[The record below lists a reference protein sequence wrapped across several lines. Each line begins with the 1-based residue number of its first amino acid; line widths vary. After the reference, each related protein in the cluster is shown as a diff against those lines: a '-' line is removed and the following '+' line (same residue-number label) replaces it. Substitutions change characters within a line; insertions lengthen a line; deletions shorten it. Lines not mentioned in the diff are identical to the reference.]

1 VSVGHVRLGPVF
13 LTKECGRGGMG
24 TVWHARHPDGVDV
37 AVKILRP
44 EFAAD
49 TELMSAFRRE
59 VRAVASMDHP
69 AIVRVFD
76 FGTVPD
82 AVASQL
88 ELVAG
93 SPWLAM
99 EHADGT
105 LGEIQSCTSWPELC
119 DLLSQL
125 LDGLAHSHARRIV
138 HRDIKPRNVLVHRS
152 SSKIRYTLTDFGIAQ
167 AWSRAAHHAEAGTPG
182 YMAPEQIH
190 GDWRALGPGTDL
202 YALGCLAWRM
212 ATGRPPFEGP
222 TAEAVMQAQV
232 AGRVGRFQR
241 ALEVPQGFEDW
252 LRQLMDV
259 APERRFRS
267 AADAER
273 ALHALTSPGPAGAQ
287 RSIPGNWRGGASS
300 GGSERQTTDRRNVS
314 LARGTG
320 LALFV
325 LRPWPLVGREP
336 VQDLLWSELCKVG
349 ATGRPR
355 MVVLAGGPGIGKSRL
370 ARWVSERA
378 LETGAA
384 WALRVGH
391 DRSGSHGL
399 REAVR
404 VELRVDGLEPVA
416 ALERLVRVMAARGS
430 PAPSE
435 QAKAL
440 LDWLESSP
448 PSQDLVPVMD
458 LLDLWADDRPLVLWG
473 DDLHWASDVIGLL
486 ARLGRGARK
495 VLVVATLDPELV
507 PPVRKAALEELVD
520 AGLCIDLGPLEPE
533 DHRKLVDGGVGLE
546 PKLASKL
553 VAKTAG
559 NPAHAV
565 WIVAEW
571 ARRGLLVPTSTG
583 YGLRD
588 PASFVLPE
596 PLSMQLGAVLDE
608 LGSREVAALE
618 ALAILGGRVRQREW
632 SGVCRARSV
641 PIDDSL
647 REALRL
653 RGVVVPSDDK
663 GEVRWSFS
671 PPLLRE
677 VVLERAKAGD
687 RLGRLHEA
695 CARVLSAEPRPQAR
709 ERAVMHLVEGGRPDR
724 ALVVLRLLIE
734 DVTRQPEAQGRLGS
748 RLPPAQFLTSLL
760 KSELHLLELVG
771 APPDDPRRVPGRT
784 DALAAR
790 VERGEELDEAELRSL
805 IALATSAGD
814 QTSLQRL
821 SLLALSAEE
830 QRGTLAPDDPRLEEV
845 MGMLAE
851 APRERLWLHRLRARA
866 WLRAQDRAAAEQ
878 ELGAALDLA
887 EAQGDPN
894 ERAQVLLAIGE
905 LLAPQEPAEAEQCFS
920 MAREAFQSARNPHG
934 VAEVELSL
942 SRSCRQRQDLVGA
955 MEHARRA
962 HALLARNKVK
972 TAPADRELGLVRLAR
987 GEASQARTALKVV
1000 AQTDVVARCA
1010 LLASTPA
1017 GGDWTEWDTLLG
1029 SVTDG
1034 LSRLVVDPDSAWPLE
1049 WAARRAADGG
1059 SLHRADATYRL
1070 AERQYQRVGDTAA
1083 VERMQKRLAA
1093 LPQTVPQHAAGAQPT
1108 KITAA
1113 FRADRRRSS
1122 GDR

>member
-1 VSVGHVRLGPVF
+1 VSGGHVRLGPVF

-44 EFAAD
+44 EFATDA
-49 TELMSAFRRE
+49 ELMSAFRRE

-82 AVASQL
+82 TVASQL

-99 EHADGT
+99 EHAEGT
-105 LGEIQSCTSWPELC
+105 LGEIAATSSWPELC
-119 DLLSQL
+119 DLLTQL

-152 SSKIRYTLTDFGIAQ
+152 STQIRYTLTDFGIAQ

-182 YMAPEQIH
+182 YMAPEQIL

-222 TAEAVMQAQV
+222 TAGVVMQAQL
-232 AGRVGRFQR
+232 AGRHGRFQPVHE
-241 ALEVPQGFEDW
+241 LPSGFEDW
-252 LRQLMDV
+252 VRRLMDV
-259 APERRFRS
+259 APDRRFRT

-273 ALHALTSPGPAGAQ
+273 ALHALSSPDKAQ
-287 RSIPGNWRGGASS
+287 RTIPANWRSAA
-300 GGSERQTTDRRNVS
+300 SERQTAGQTSVRPN
-314 LARGTG
+314 GTG

-325 LRPWPLVGREP
+325 LRPWPLVGREA
-336 VQDLLWSELCKVG
+336 VQDLLWSELCKVD

-370 ARWVSERA
+370 ARWLSERA
-378 LETGAA
+378 LETGSA

-391 DRSGSHGL
+391 DRSGSHAL

-404 VELRVDGLEPVA
+404 VELRIDGLDPVA
-416 ALERLVRVMAARGS
+416 ALERLVRVMTSRGS
-430 PAPSE
+430 RAPDE
-435 QAKAL
+435 QAKGL
-440 LDWLESSP
+440 LDWLESTP
-448 PSQDLVPVMD
+448 PSQDLNPLID
-458 LLDLWADDRPLVLWG
+458 LLDLWADDRPLVLWV
-473 DDLHWASDVIGLL
+473 DDLHWAGDAVGLL

-507 PPVRKAALEELVD
+507 PPVRKAAVGELVD

-553 VAKTAG
+553 VGKTAG

-565 WIVAEW
+565 WIVTEW

-608 LGSREVAALE
+608 LAARELSALE

-641 PIDDSL
+641 PIDDNL
-647 REALRL
+647 RETLRL

-663 GEVRWSFS
+663 GETRWSFS

-677 VVLERAKAGD
+677 VVLERAKAGG
-687 RLGRLHEA
+687 RLGVLHEA
-695 CARVLSAEPRPQAR
+695 CARVLASEARAQAR
-709 ERAVMHLVEGGRPDR
+709 ERAVMHLVEAGRPEK
-724 ALVVLRLLIE
+724 ALPVLRALIE
-734 DVTRQPEAQGRLGS
+734 DLARQPSAQGRQGAK
-748 RLPPAQFLTSLL
+748 LPPAQLLTSLL

-790 VERGEELDEAELRSL
+790 VERGEDLDEAELRTL
-805 IALATSAGD
+805 VGLAEGAGD
-814 QTSLQRL
+814 QSSLRRL
-821 SLLALSAEE
+821 SLLSLGAEE
-830 QRGTLAPDDPRLEEV
+830 LRGKLAPDDPRFEEV
-845 MGMLAE
+845 LPLLQE
-851 APRERLWLHRLRARA
+851 SPRDRLWLHRLRARA
-866 WLRAQDRAAAEQ
+866 WLRAHDRAAAEQ
-878 ELGAALDLA
+878 ELEAALDLA
-887 EAQGDPN
+887 ESLDDPN
-894 ERAQVLLAIGE
+894 ERAQVLLAVGE
-905 LLAPQEPAEAEQCFS
+905 LLAPQDPAEAEQCLS
-920 MAREAFQSARNPHG
+920 LAREAFQSARNAHG
-934 VAEVELSL
+934 MAEVELSV
-942 SRSCRQRQDLVGA
+942 SRGRRQRQDLVGA

-962 HALLARNKVK
+962 HALLARNKLK

-987 GEASQARTALKVV
+987 GEASQARTALKIV

-1017 GGDWTEWDTLLG
+1017 GGDWAEWDSLLA
-1029 SVTDG
+1029 SLSDG
-1034 LSRLVVDPDSAWPLE
+1034 LSRLVTDPDSAWPLE

-1059 SLHRADATYRL
+1059 SLHRAETAYRL
-1070 AERQYQRVGDTAA
+1070 AQQQYQRLGDTEGA
-1083 VERMQKRLAA
+1083 ERMGKRLAA
-1093 LPQTVPQHAAGAQPT
+1093 LPQTVPSEEAANQPT

-1113 FRADRRRSS
+1113 FKAGRRRSS